1 MKGKAFH
8 LIPWTFC
15 LTIEDT
21 SPIKRSASTLGHQ
34 RSKGM
39 RLDDYSLERV
49 IPEESQRPH
58 RRRERGHRTSERS
71 LSRYTDA
78 DTGLGTDLSTTT
90 QSGDLPPKEKDRERG
105 RPKDRKHHHHHHHH
119 TSSDKE
125 RYSQERHEYSRPR
138 SRDRR
143 WSRSPSAGRECVPH
157 RQGSSSDLVDSAC
170 FPRRIVQEL

>member
-1 MKGKAFH
+1 M
-8 LIPWTFC
+8 
-15 LTIEDT
+15 
-21 SPIKRSASTLGHQ
+21 KRSASSLGHG

-49 IPEESQRPH
+49 IPEENQRHH

-119 TSSDKE
+119 HGSVDKD
-125 RYSQERHEYSRPR
+125 RYPPERHDYGGQRI
-138 SRDRR
+138 RDRR
-143 WSRSPSAGRECVPH
+143 WSRSPSEGRDCMPH
-157 RQGSSSDLVDSAC
+157 RQ
-170 FPRRIVQEL
+170 